1 MQQGSRLYRERGSRV
16 VRSVVLGTGD
26 EEPEHRPFQA
36 ATASTG

>member
-1 MQQGSRLYRERGSRV
+1 MQQGSRLYRGSRV